1 MHGSGGGQPDFEIN
15 VNSRHPVMRVVLP
28 LKLRSTTDGKNLH
41 RNDRNQLL
49 LQRSTGAGDGRLAK
63 TGRVVGLDAALL
75 TSDELVTSV
84 AVETELNAG
93 DFPHKSDMI
102 ELASRFPLLDIND
115 AVIEAV
121 EAYIANHVMPSD
133 PGGDAFPFGFCFI
146 PSVRLPGHLEL
157 PTHCER

>member
-1 MHGSGGGQPDFEIN
+1 MARIYIE
-15 VNSRHPVMRVVLP
+15 
-28 LKLRSTTDGKNLH
+28 TTVISFYFNARPEPEMEAAKNWT
-41 RNDRNQLL
+41 RRW
-49 LQRSTGAGDGRLAK
+49 
-63 TGRVVGLDAALL
+63 LDAVLL

-133 PGGDAFPFGFCFI
+133 PGGDAFHLASASFHRCDFLVTWNCQHIANANKFGHI
-146 PSVRLPGHLEL
+146 RRVNGMLGSGKPALVTPLEL
-157 PTHCER
+157 LNEETDNG